1 MSKIQGNSNL
11 NTIIPIAETLV
22 QEQPKTNFPN
32 TAKPTVGNNE
42 TDPLSNFTKTGT
54 DLSSGEYRL
63 ARAEADNR
71 EVNSAVNR
79 LVNPEYGPQ
88 DLTNELNG
96 KSADYQAKL
105 INGLIQKDPRRAAQL
120 LGAAGESGNRVVAQ
134 ALSNAYN
141 AQGGNGAS
149 FLYGLIKNGNGAS
162 SSSVNLRAQGIANL
176 IAQSGNSNMIK
187 DFSEKSLIYA
197 HQLRADGNPQ
207 KNLTA
212 TALTNGALTAASGN
226 SSVLK
231 GLINQGKIN
240 DGDITAAVQSG
251 SNALAKALD
260 TAGNGGFGTNFFL
273 SIAAKSEQVSSGAL
287 KNSMVNYFNRMGAQ
301 LVNNLSAGQTGI
313 GNGEKLANFF
323 EKVVLPNADFT
334 KSVFSPG
341 GGFDK
346 ALKSALSRFQSDPR
360 TAAAGVGR
368 LIGALQKG
376 LEGLNASGAQIDD
389 LGNYLGDTIAGSIP
403 FIVDLG
409 PTGAK
414 IGENI
419 AKLIRGS
426 QADTAAELSK
436 ELDKAFFGG
445 IDQMAEELKKQGRL
459 DEATRLLDVFKN
471 RASTEL
477 NDFIRQT
484 R

>member
-1 MSKIQGNSNL
+1 MSRIQGNTNIQ
-11 NTIIPIAETLV
+11 TINPIPDNLV
-22 QEQPKTNFPN
+22 QNAQNNNIPTDAN
-32 TAKPTVGNNE
+32 PTVDNSE
-42 TDPLSNFTKTGT
+42 AVPFSNFTRTGT
-54 DLSSGEYRL
+54 DLSSGEYRV
-63 ARAEADNR
+63 ARAEVDNR
-71 EVNSAVNR
+71 EIDRVVNQ
-79 LVNPEYGPQ
+79 LVSPEYGPQ
-88 DLTNELNG
+88 DLTNALNG

-105 INGLIQKDPRRAAQL
+105 INSFVQKDPRRAAQL

-141 AQGGNGAS
+141 AQGSNGAS
-149 FLYGLIKNGNGAS
+149 FLYGLIKNGIGVS
-162 SSSVNLRAQGIANL
+162 SSSVNLRAQGVANL
-176 IAQSGNSNMIK
+176 ISQSGNSNMIR

-212 TALTNGALTAASGN
+212 TALTDGALTAASGS

-231 GLINQGKIN
+231 DLINQGKIN
-240 DGDITAAVQSG
+240 DGDITSAVQSG
-251 SNALAKALD
+251 SNALAKALN

-273 SIAAKSEQVSSGAL
+273 SVAAKAEQVSSGEVKSAL
-287 KNSMVNYFNRMGAQ
+287 VNYFNKMGGQ
-301 LVNNLSAGQTGI
+301 LINNLSAGQAAI

-323 EKVVLPNADFT
+323 EKIVLPNADFA

-346 ALKSALSRFQSDPR
+346 ALKGALSRVQSDPR

-368 LIGALQKG
+368 LLGALQKG
-376 LEGLNASGAQIDD
+376 LESLNARGAQIDD

-403 FIVDLG
+403 SIVDLG

-426 QADTAAELSK
+426 QADTAAELSR
-436 ELDKAFFGG
+436 ELDRAFFGG
-445 IDQMAEELKKQGRL
+445 IDQLAEELKKRGRL
-459 DEATRLLDVFKN
+459 DEATQLLDVFKN